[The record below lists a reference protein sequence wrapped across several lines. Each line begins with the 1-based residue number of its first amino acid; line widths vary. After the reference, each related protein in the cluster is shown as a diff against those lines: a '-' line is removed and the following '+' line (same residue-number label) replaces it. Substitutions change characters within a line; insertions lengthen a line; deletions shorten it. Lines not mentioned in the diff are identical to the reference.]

1 MPVAVSENLDALRA
15 LPLVPAT
22 ERAAL
27 KAALATTLI
36 KSESHRGAFDI
47 LFDLY
52 FPPTLTALRRP
63 EAGRDDPD
71 GPDRFIDQLVE
82 GLGGDAAV
90 GEVAGRAVEL
100 FGRVE
105 NAPSGNLFFEYPV
118 FRAVDLEIVLARL
131 METADADSDLQR
143 RFARDRFEARV
154 EAFRRAVQQEVR
166 RRVAER
172 RGPQAVAGYAVRPLP
187 EDLPINTAMSD
198 ELDDLRRAVKP
209 LARKLATRLALKHRR
224 AQRGRLD
231 VRATVR
237 HSLSTG
243 GVPFETR
250 YRHRAPH
257 RPELFVLCDVSDSV
271 ARFARFSLMLV
282 HSLAAQFTRVRSFVF
297 LETVDEVT
305 QLFEHED
312 FAVAIER
319 MRTEADVVR
328 VDPHSNYGASLAG
341 FLDRYGND
349 VTPKATLLILGDARN
364 NFRAARLGVL
374 KELQHRSHRVFWLNP
389 EPLSY
394 WDSGDSVA
402 SEYASAVDKMVE
414 VRTLRQLE
422 HFVAR
427 EL

>member
-1 MPVAVSENLDALRA
+1 MLDRLLEFTEALRTAGVPVAVSENLDALRA

-63 EAGRDDPD
+63 EAGGDDPD
-71 GPDRFIDQLVE
+71 GPDDFIDRLVE
-82 GLGGDAAV
+82 GLRGDAAV
-90 GEVAGRAVEL
+90 GELAGRAVEL

-118 FRAVDLEIVLARL
+118 FRSVALETVLARL
-131 METADADSDLQR
+131 METAGAGSDLQR
-143 RFARDRFEARV
+143 RFERDQFEARV

-198 ELDDLRRAVKP
+198 ELHDLRRAVKP

-224 AQRGRLD
+224 AHRGRLD

-328 VDPHSNYGASLAG
+328 V
-341 FLDRYGND
+341 
-349 VTPKATLLILGDARN
+349 
-364 NFRAARLGVL
+364 
-374 KELQHRSHRVFWLNP
+374 
-389 EPLSY
+389 
-394 WDSGDSVA
+394 
-402 SEYASAVDKMVE
+402 
-414 VRTLRQLE
+414 
-422 HFVAR
+422 
-427 EL
+427 